1 MNLEIVRYSDEYAKD
16 FRDLN
21 VAWLE
26 KYFVIEPVDKEL
38 LSDPKKSII
47 SKGGYIFFAKVGN
60 EIAGTFALVKIGN
73 GVFELAKMAVK
84 ECFIGMKIGNKML
97 EFCFEE
103 AKRLKT
109 DKIILYSNKKLQ
121 PAIHLYKK
129 FGFQEVPLDST
140 EYERA
145 DIKMEMEI
153 HY

>member
-47 SKGGYIFFAKVGN
+47 SKGGHIFFAKVGN

-145 DIKMEMEI
+145 DIKMEIEI

>member
-145 DIKMEMEI
+145 DIKMEIEI